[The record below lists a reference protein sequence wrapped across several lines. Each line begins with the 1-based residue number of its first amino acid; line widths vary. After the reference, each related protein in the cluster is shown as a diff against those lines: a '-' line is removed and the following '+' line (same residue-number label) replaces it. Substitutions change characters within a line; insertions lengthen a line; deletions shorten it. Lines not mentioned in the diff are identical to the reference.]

1 MIRFSAQARKYL
13 IALGGVGLLVA
24 CNRLGL
30 EIPGLPD
37 LIHFDI
43 NIPGLPEIIRDVI
56 IAIVATEGVF
66 RIANKAQKPGAP
78 FEGENV

>member
-24 CNRLGL
+24 CN
-30 EIPGLPD
+30 
-37 LIHFDI
+37 HFDI

>member
-37 LIHFDI
+37 LI
-43 NIPGLPEIIRDVI
+43 RDCL
-56 IAIVATEGVF
+56 IAIITAEGVY
-66 RIANKAQKPGAP
+66 RVRNKTEA
-78 FEGENV
+78 